1 MSTNNSQ
8 QMQSNNQLLINSLMM
23 HLKNTSVDESTKQL
37 LQKIAENQTCLEDQN
52 KALELKLEK
61 LTHEQQYYNDI
72 FNHQPAGVYRIRVL
86 PVGKWHTEAWLNSVN
101 SPYILEHASNRCC
114 DLLGVSRKE
123 FAKNPYIISDL
134 VFEEDKIS
142 FVKTNQKA
150 NKTISP
156 FHWEGRLLIQNKI
169 VWIQLE
175 SLPEKLRT
183 GEIVWTGVI
192 QNITERKNAETANNR
207 SRLQLED
214 VLIGAKVGTL
224 EWNVQTGAMNFNNIL
239 AENLGYTGLGL
250 KKLAQKHGAD
260 LWKEFTH
267 PDDIPYAGEMIMRH
281 FTGEF
286 PYHSIEVRM
295 KHKKGHWVWIKQEG
309 KVMTYTEDGQPLLM
323 LGTHTDISRRKKMEE
338 ELRQN
343 EEKYRILF
351 ENNPQPMLIFN
362 PTTLRIMEANTAF
375 VSHYGFSRNEL
386 LGMSIKKLRPE
397 EEIPDMIWSVDK
409 VKRGETNLGVKL
421 HRKKN
426 GEIIYVEIKT
436 HKIHFNGEIAAHVL
450 INDVTG
456 RIFAENALYE
466 ANNMLEKRI
475 TERTSELLTL
485 NASLRET
492 EQKFKTA
499 NDFTSDWEYW
509 KSPDN
514 KIIFMSPSVE
524 RITGYTIQEFE
535 ESPDLLDRIIH
546 KSDNEIWEN
555 HKKERCIH
563 SPNENALELSF
574 RIMKKDGEIRWIG
587 HVCRCIHINGE
598 NLGVRVSNRDITEKV
613 NAENALLGLTM
624 EVEEHERNR
633 LSRELHDSMGPLLS
647 TIKLYFEW
655 LNETNETNKKKK
667 IAAKGNQSIDA
678 AIETARELSRGLSSQ
693 LLIKSGYTMA
703 VQNFIQRINDTSK
716 IDIRFSTNTNARFT
730 GFMETMLYRITTEL
744 IKNTLTYAEATTVDI
759 DLNFDR
765 QKGLIG
771 FSYTDNGI
779 GFDAESVLNSGNG
792 LGIMNIQ
799 QRVQVLKGS
808 FSLKANTGEGMNV
821 SIELPVEH

>member
-1 MSTNNSQ
+1 MSTNNSY
-8 QMQSNNQLLINSLMM
+8 QSDSSYLIEQLENIPVD
-23 HLKNTSVDESTKQL
+23 KSVKQL
-37 LQKIAENQTCLEDQN
+37 LRKIAKNQTLLEN
-52 KALELKLEK
+52 KNRTLEQELKK
-61 LTHEQQYYNDI
+61 LTQQQEYFSSI

-86 PVGKWHTEAWLNSVN
+86 PISKWHTEAWLNSVN
-101 SPYILEHASNRCC
+101 PPYILEHASDRCC
-114 DLLGVSRKE
+114 DLLDISREE
-123 FAKNPYIISDL
+123 FANNPYIISDL
-134 VFEEDKIS
+134 VYGEDKVS
-142 FVKTNQKA
+142 FVKANQKA
-150 NKTISP
+150 NKKMAP
-156 FHWEGRLLIQNKI
+156 FYWEGRLFIQNKI
-169 VWIQLE
+169 VWVQLE

-192 QNITERKNAETANNR
+192 QNITERKNAEVAVNK

-224 EWNVQTGAMNFNNIL
+224 EWNVQTGEMNFNDIL
-239 AENLGYTGLGL
+239 ARNLGYTGIGL
-250 KKLAQKHGAD
+250 KKLAKKHGAD

-267 PDDIPYAGEMIMRH
+267 PEDIPYAGEMIMRH
-281 FTGEF
+281 FSGEF

-295 KHKKGHWVWIKQEG
+295 KHKKGHWVWIRQEG
-309 KVMTYTEDGQPLLM
+309 KVMTRTNDGQPLLM
-323 LGTHTDISRRKKMEE
+323 MGTHTDISNRKQMEE
-338 ELRQN
+338 DLRRN

-362 PTTLRIMEANTAF
+362 PSTLRIMEVNKAF
-375 VSHYGFSRNEL
+375 VSHYGYTRDEL
-386 LGMSIKKLRPE
+386 LEMSIKKLRPAE
-397 EEIPDMIWSVDK
+397 QIPDMIRSVNK
-409 VKRGETNLGVKL
+409 VKQGETNPGVKL
-421 HRKKN
+421 HQKKN

-436 HKIHFNGEIAAHVL
+436 HKIHFNGEVAAHVL

-466 ANNMLEKRI
+466 ANNKLEERI
-475 TERTSELLTL
+475 IERTSELLQL

-524 RITGYTIQEFE
+524 QITGYSIQEFE

-546 KSDNEIWEN
+546 TSDTEIWEN
-555 HKKERCIH
+555 HKKERCVH
-563 SPNENALELSF
+563 SPDENAMELSF
-574 RIMKKDGEIRWIG
+574 RIVKKDGDIRWIG

-598 NLGVRVSNRDITEKV
+598 NLGVRVSNRDITDKV
-613 NAENALLGLTM
+613 NADNALLGLTM

-655 LNETNETNKKKK
+655 LIETDDAKKK
-667 IAAKGNQSIDA
+667 IKIAEKGNLSIDA
-678 AIETARELSRGLSSQ
+678 AIETARELSRGLSTQ
-693 LLIKSGYTMA
+693 LLIKSGYNIA
-703 VQNFIQRINDTSK
+703 IRNFIQRINDTNK
-716 IDIRFSTNTNARFT
+716 IDIRFSTNTSVRFA

-744 IKNTLTYAEATTVDI
+744 IKNTLTYAEATSVSI
-759 DLNFDR
+759 NLNFDR
-765 QKGLIG
+765 QKSLIN

-779 GFDAESVLNSGNG
+779 GFDAESVLSSGNG

-799 QRVQVLKGS
+799 QRVQVLKGN
-808 FSLKANTGEGMNV
+808 FSLKANTGEGMHLY
-821 SIELPVEH
+821 IQLPVENEL